1 MASEV
6 DRLQQLKDET
16 EQRRRRYQDRERL
29 LKEQADGEVEH
40 GEVFMCRAN

>member
-1 MASEV
+1 MATEV

-29 LKEQADGEVEH
+29 LKEQADSEVSL
-40 GEVFMCRAN
+40 